1 MPYTAEFFRSFSNVG
16 DIPSENRAQIAFA
29 GRSNVGKSSLL
40 NRLAGQKKLAKTSKT
55 PGRTRLINFFLVGNK
70 FYFVDLPGY
79 GYAKASKKEKA
90 DWSALVE
97 SYFQARENLRGLI
110 LLLDCRHEPTGDDLL
125 MIDWLETNAINYIIA
140 MTKADKLSRG
150 KLIGRQKQFEKRFA
164 TEVIPFSAVSGIG
177 KKELWS
183 WIERTVGGL
192 SN

>member
-40 NRLAGQKKLAKTSKT
+40 NRLAGQRKLAKTSRT

-90 DWSALVE
+90 GWSALVE
-97 SYFQARENLRGLI
+97 SYFQSRENLKGLI
-110 LLLDCRHEPTGDDLL
+110 LLLDCRHEPTRDDLI
-125 MIDWLETNAINYIIA
+125 MIEWLEANDINYIIA

-150 KLIGRQKQFEKRFA
+150 KMIGRRKELEKRFGTA
-164 TEVIPFSAVSGIG
+164 VIPFSAVSGIG
-177 KKELWS
+177 KKELWN
-183 WIERTVGGL
+183 WIERTVEGKL
-192 SN
+192 N